1 MNKKYEKE
9 LKEIAKIND
18 QIKEYNVKLKEYI
31 LPRNKLNKEKKQ
43 RLIALFKDAV
53 IGNDDIK
60 KPDRNYIDVNVNEV
74 KEIVNN
80 KKEQSKL
87 LTYTPKFNLKRS
99 LKLEPITV
107 KKEKDKNKEISFK
120 KYTINEDLAKVAND
134 INSFRDYKKGS
145 WTNDYLSSIN
155 SFTNK
160 VKDLMEHYK
169 DKIDDDK
176 IEQVKKIVDRYS
188 KNYAEAINK
197 FNRIEAYYPSVMIS
211 GAGNFN
217 TRKKNKQNDMRDNF
231 FKNEGRIFRED
242 GDEYYIKKIENLLNP
257 KAIKASDNDV
267 VDKIKEKIE
276 KLRKDHDLVLDVAK
290 HYKKYGNYD
299 NYKDLTGE
307 AKKYFRDNTG
317 YLKYHAQRDLQEIRR
332 LEGRLK
338 ELEKTKNLDSNK
350 FTKAE
355 GVKVVNDLED
365 MRIRLIFD
373 DKPDDKTRELL
384 KSSGFK
390 WSPKNNAWQRQN
402 TTNGIY
408 ATERVLK
415 MIKEGL

>member
-18 QIKEYNVKLKEYI
+18 LIKEYNVKLKEYI

-60 KPDRNYIDVNVNEV
+60 KPDRNYIDVKANEV
-74 KEIVNN
+74 KEISTN

-87 LTYTPKFNLKRS
+87 LTYTPKFNLKNS
-99 LKLEPITV
+99 LKLEPIIV
-107 KKEKDKNKEISFK
+107 KKKKDNNKEISFN

-134 INSFRDYKKGS
+134 LNSFRAYKNGS
-145 WTNDYLSSIN
+145 WTNDYLTSMN
-155 SFTNK
+155 DFTNK
-160 VKDLMEHYK
+160 VKEMMNNYNNIDE
-169 DKIDDDK
+169 DKL
-176 IEQVKKIVDRYS
+176 EQIKKIVDRYS

-197 FNRIEAYYPSVMIS
+197 YNRIEAYYPSVMIS
-211 GAGNFN
+211 GLANFN
-217 TRKKNKQNDMRDNF
+217 NRKKNRQNEMRDNF
-231 FKNEGRIFRED
+231 WKNEGKIFGKN
-242 GDEYYIKKIENLLNP
+242 GDDYYINKIKNIIDP
-257 KAIKASDNDV
+257 KSIKTSDIDAVN
-267 VDKIKEKIE
+267 KIKEKIE
-276 KLRKDHDLVLDVAK
+276 KLRKDHDLIYDMTK
-290 HYKKYGNYD
+290 HYKKYGNYN

-307 AKKYFRDNTG
+307 AKKYFKENTG

-332 LEGRLK
+332 LEDRLK
-338 ELEKTKNLDSNK
+338 EIEKTKNLDNNR

-355 GVKVVNDLED
+355 GVKVENDLVD

-415 MIKEGL
+415 TIKEGLK